1 QEVVD
6 VVLKAS
12 GKTTVFEG
20 FLKAY
25 REEGAGE
32 SVPGGAA
39 AEGDDQETEL
49 PLLVEGGEVVC
60 GNARPAPHRTSP
72 PRRFSEASFIKELE
86 AKGVGRP
93 STYASIIGTLR
104 TRTYVNLQ
112 GRSLTPSLTGF
123 VVADLLREHFPDFTD
138 TGFTAK
144 MEDKLDAIA
153 RGEKERVEY
162 LSEYYLGE
170 GGLKAKVASKRA
182 VIDPLEAKRAR
193 LPGLESLDDR
203 CSILVGP
210 YGGYLIPEA
219 SSGAATGDD
228 AVGSGEQDAEEEEGE
243 EKKSSAVTLPYVAQD
258 NLELLTVDLVER
270 CLDSTYRGGDL
281 LGQHPDT
288 GEDIRIRMGRYG
300 PFLECG
306 GIQAA
311 ASAHVSTANKK
322 DPTDLS
328 LPSQPT
334 PTELLQQRGGEL
346 GSSSSDGETAGRS
359 PHPPAAPTA
368 ASGNDTVV
376 YSAEDVI
383 AFGLGANATEGG
395 GGGGAAG
402 NGGGGGGDGGVGT
415 WYSAVSLE
423 RAVGLLSLP
432 RVVCESHPTE
442 GGAIEVGVGR
452 FGVWV
457 RHKDSYKNVPG
468 GIDVLDVDEELA
480 VRLTDEMIQRNK
492 DRPTI
497 EIGMLDEEK
506 VFIKYGK
513 YGRCISC
520 DGTVVMLPQQYRKTK
535 SNPEPEE
542 ISLDEAIA
550 LVLEKR
556 SKDGPAAARARAR
569 ARAKK
574 VSKDGTAASTASTTG
589 TGKRKKKGARVV
601 KGKNLG
607 AGQKRPL
614 SGFFRFCKESRELHT
629 AAAAATAGTEAA
641 GINLNAETLSA
652 RWKGL
657 GEEERGKFNAAAAAA
672 LEQWKADNARA
683 ESGSSSDKGGG
694 GKGSGKNR
702 VPQPK
707 NAYILFSSE
716 RRPGLKEEVGG
727 EGLTAVEMTKKLAQ
741 EWRELEGSSVREE
754 YARRAALLREAWLK
768 EKEEAAAAQR
778 GAP

>member
-1 QEVVD
+1 KGDAKIVKVKGSQEAHEAIRPALVGAVPAATDTADGEQAGEEEEAGSGAGSASTTTGGRFLHPTELPLEEDGGGRGGRGLEEQHRALYDLVYRRTLASAMAESEADFTTVSLGAGGVSLGDDEQEVVD

-32 SVPGGAA
+32 SVPGGGA

-288 GEDIRIRMGRYG
+288 GED
-300 PFLECG
+300 
-306 GIQAA
+306 
-311 ASAHVSTANKK
+311 
-322 DPTDLS
+322 
-328 LPSQPT
+328 
-334 PTELLQQRGGEL
+334 
-346 GSSSSDGETAGRS
+346 
-359 PHPPAAPTA
+359 
-368 ASGNDTVV
+368 
-376 YSAEDVI
+376 
-383 AFGLGANATEGG
+383 
-395 GGGGAAG
+395 
-402 NGGGGGGDGGVGT
+402 
-415 WYSAVSLE
+415 
-423 RAVGLLSLP
+423 
-432 RVVCESHPTE
+432 
-442 GGAIEVGVGR
+442 VGV
-452 FGVWV
+452 
-457 RHKDSYKNVPG
+457 
-468 GIDVLDVDEELA
+468 
-480 VRLTDEMIQRNK
+480 
-492 DRPTI
+492 
-497 EIGMLDEEK
+497 
-506 VFIKYGK
+506 
-513 YGRCISC
+513 
-520 DGTVVMLPQQYRKTK
+520 
-535 SNPEPEE
+535 
-542 ISLDEAIA
+542 
-550 LVLEKR
+550 
-556 SKDGPAAARARAR
+556 
-569 ARAKK
+569 
-574 VSKDGTAASTASTTG
+574 
-589 TGKRKKKGARVV
+589 
-601 KGKNLG
+601 
-607 AGQKRPL
+607 
-614 SGFFRFCKESRELHT
+614 
-629 AAAAATAGTEAA
+629 
-641 GINLNAETLSA
+641 
-652 RWKGL
+652 
-657 GEEERGKFNAAAAAA
+657 
-672 LEQWKADNARA
+672 
-683 ESGSSSDKGGG
+683 
-694 GKGSGKNR
+694 
-702 VPQPK
+702 
-707 NAYILFSSE
+707 
-716 RRPGLKEEVGG
+716 
-727 EGLTAVEMTKKLAQ
+727 
-741 EWRELEGSSVREE
+741 
-754 YARRAALLREAWLK
+754 
-768 EKEEAAAAQR
+768 
-778 GAP
+778 